1 MPDTI
6 GRMTL
11 LIVDDHAAFRTYAR
25 SMLDAEGFDVV
36 GDVADGESAVA
47 AVETLGPDAV
57 LLDIQLGSGIDG
69 FEVAR
74 RLAALPHPPRVVLAS
89 SREASTFGSR
99 LTEAPVRGFVSKE
112 ELSGQALAALLGDA

>member
-1 MPDTI
+1 MPDKI
-6 GRMTL
+6 NRMTL

-25 SMLDAEGFDVV
+25 SMLAADGYDVV

-47 AVETLGPDAV
+47 AAEQLEPDAV

-74 RLAALPHPPRVVLAS
+74 RLAELPHPPQVVLAS
-89 SREASTFGSR
+89 SREASAFGSR
-99 LTEAPVRGFVSKE
+99 LIDAPVRGFVSKE
-112 ELSGQALAALLGDA
+112 ELSGQALGALLGDA